1 MTIEI
6 FGGASAGGQLP
17 TYTWAGKPASNAAGQ
32 PVFISDVGPKG
43 SHWYYDGT
51 LWKPLGGECLLA
63 SLDATSASIGNSET
77 IVFQHQMPTGLWQT
91 GYVLH
96 FAMSMSKSG
105 TTDTGALRTRIGT
118 AGTTAD
124 TQIFNVNVMS
134 AANQQFAA
142 VADFRLESATSV
154 QQLPNTTAT
163 LSFGAANGAPAS
175 PVTISS
181 AAANALYFNA
191 GISSGGTTN
200 TVAMLHAELFL
211 IGKAN

>member
-6 FGGASAGGQLP
+6 FGGAAGGSGQLP
-17 TYTWAGKPASNAAGQ
+17 TYTWAGKPASYATGQ
-32 PVFISDVGPKG
+32 PVFMSDVGPKG

-77 IVFQHQMPTGLWQT
+77 IVFQYQMPTGLWQN

-105 TTDTGALRTRIGT
+105 TTDTGALRARIGT

-124 TQIFNVNVMS
+124 TQIFNVNVLA
-134 AANQQFAA
+134 AANQQFSG
-142 VADFRLESATSV
+142 VADIRLESATSV
-154 QQLPNTTAT
+154 QQMPNTAGIG
-163 LSFGAANGAPAS
+163 LGAANAAVAS

-181 AAANALYFNA
+181 AVANALYFNA
-191 GISSGGTTN
+191 SLSSGGTTN
-200 TVAMLHAELFL
+200 TVAILHAELFL